1 MLTDG
6 MSNVFPMIG
15 SPRGPGGR
23 GSLLLRLIILIASP
37 MTRTESE
44 SLKSPDIIDI
54 SNGRI
59 KGLTKTRDLWKE
71 GRTRDS
77 SSSTIVIIGPN
88 GAFSFWRWSR
98 NGAKTGIQA
107 SMWACSR
114 RLVYVRAG
122 TTNRLKLTPPWQGGS
137 KLDLEFV
144 YVST

>member
-6 MSNVFPMIG
+6 MSNVFPMTG
-15 SPRGPGGR
+15 SPRGSGGR
-23 GSLLLRLIILIASP
+23 GRLLLRLIILIASP

-44 SLKSPDIIDI
+44 SLKSPDMIDI
-54 SNGRI
+54 SDGRI
-59 KGLTKTRDLWKE
+59 KGLTKERLMK
-71 GRTRDS
+71 RRQDS
-77 SSSTIVIIGPN
+77 WLEYDSNNKGPN
-88 GAFSFWRWSR
+88 WAPSFWRWSR

-107 SMWACSR
+107 SMKACSR